1 MLTRHYIPAIALS
14 LVAFTTGLSAAANK
28 KEACPA
34 KGLEGPSQVIN
45 PSVRPFTSD
54 GCCCDGN
61 EFSFTVAAL
70 IWEARQEGLEFGI
83 LSKNSNPASGL
94 SVYPGNLIEAEF
106 KNPDYKWKGGLKIGL
121 GYDCQHDGWD
131 VEALWTTYRGR
142 AHDEVESDTEDNTT
156 LLPLWSAYSAPVPN
170 PAATNA
176 TQGILFANQIDAH
189 WKLDLDMVDL
199 ELGREFWTSKYLTLR
214 PHIGFRGAWIRQS
227 YEIEHFGGS
236 WSSPYTTPDNL
247 NDEVNLHNNF
257 KGAGLRGGLDTVW
270 QMGSGWGLFGNFA
283 LALVYGH
290 FEVKNHEFT
299 RQAQTPFSKVD
310 VAELKD
316 SFRATRGIADLALG
330 IQYSTMFKDSRYA
343 FTIGL
348 SWENHIFFNQNQL
361 WKINRIGDTIAANPN
376 VSGENVFLQ
385 SRGDLSTQGATL
397 TLKLVY

>member
-14 LVAFTTGLSAAANK
+14 LVAFTTSLSANTNK

-45 PSVRPFTSD
+45 PAVRPITAN
-54 GCCCDGN
+54 GCCCDEN

-70 IWEARQEGLEFGI
+70 VWEAHQEGLEFAV
-83 LSKNSNPASGL
+83 LSKNSNPTLGT
-94 SVYPGNLIEAEF
+94 YPGNIIEAEF
-106 KNPDYKWKGGLKIGL
+106 QNPEFKWKGGLKIGI
-121 GYDCQHDGWD
+121 GYDVQHDGWD
-131 VEALWTTYRGR
+131 VEALWTTYHGR
-142 AHDEVESDTEDNTT
+142 ANKEVDADTEGNNT
-156 LLPLWSAYSAPVPN
+156 LLPLWSAYSMTAPG
-170 PAATNA
+170 AT
-176 TQGILFANQIDAH
+176 TQGILFAAQVNAH
-189 WKLDLDMVDL
+189 WKLELDMLDL

-227 YEIEHFGGS
+227 YEIEQFGGS
-236 WSSPYTTPDNL
+236 WSSPFTTPDNL
-247 NDEVNLHNNF
+247 NDEVNLHNSF

-299 RQAQTPFSKVD
+299 RQAQAPFSKVD
-310 VAELKD
+310 VAEIKD

-330 IQYSTMFKDSRYA
+330 IQYSTMFKDNRYA

-361 WKINRIGDTIAANPN
+361 WKINRTGDTVNN
-376 VSGENVFLQ
+376 TTGENVFLQ

-397 TLKLVY
+397 TLKFTF